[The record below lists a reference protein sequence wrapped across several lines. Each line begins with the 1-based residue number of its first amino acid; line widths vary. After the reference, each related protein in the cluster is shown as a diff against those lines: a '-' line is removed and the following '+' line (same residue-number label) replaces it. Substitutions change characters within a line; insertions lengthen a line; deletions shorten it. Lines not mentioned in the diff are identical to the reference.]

1 MSDQPQTPR
10 TLRSPDWAQ
19 ARQAAFDAAAALP
32 PHWLPLGETVGET
45 LAEDL
50 RAERPVPHYTSSAMD
65 GWAVNGPGPWRINR
79 GEYEQI
85 DQRVAWARTEEPQLK
100 PPRSLAVG
108 EAAPIVTGGLVPF
121 STSAVLR
128 SEWGLE
134 DGDSLRLS
142 PEAPEG
148 APEEG
153 QNLRRAGREAE
164 TGELLI
170 RAGTRLT
177 PGHVAFAATTG
188 LDMLPLLRRPRV
200 TLLLTG
206 DEVDEDGVPEPG
218 RVRDAFGPQLPQFVH
233 LLGGQVDA
241 VHRVGD
247 DREQMLERLTGS
259 AVGAESVL
267 DSRAQLIITTG
278 GTGRSTADHLR
289 PSLEDSGAHLLIDEL
304 GLRPGHPALLARMP
318 EDGPFVLGL
327 PGNPL
332 AAMTTLMLLG
342 APLLA
347 GLGGNVIPP
356 LTTVRLTRELPA
368 SKTDRL
374 APGLAFV
381 AGAAVSGTTITD
393 LSEGADAQGTELPS
407 AVALSRAGS
416 DQLRGFSQANVLL
429 LIPAGGVR
437 PDEPVQAL
445 PLPWL

>member
-32 PHWLPLGETVGET
+32 PHWLPLRETVGET

-200 TLLLTG
+200 TLLL
-206 DEVDEDGVPEPG
+206 
-218 RVRDAFGPQLPQFVH
+218 L
-233 LLGGQVDA
+233 
-241 VHRVGD
+241 
-247 DREQMLERLTGS
+247 S
-259 AVGAESVL
+259 
-267 DSRAQLIITTG
+267 LIHI
-278 GTGRSTADHLR
+278 
-289 PSLEDSGAHLLIDEL
+289 
-304 GLRPGHPALLARMP
+304 
-318 EDGPFVLGL
+318 
-327 PGNPL
+327 
-332 AAMTTLMLLG
+332 
-342 APLLA
+342 
-347 GLGGNVIPP
+347 
-356 LTTVRLTRELPA
+356 
-368 SKTDRL
+368 
-374 APGLAFV
+374 
-381 AGAAVSGTTITD
+381 
-393 LSEGADAQGTELPS
+393 
-407 AVALSRAGS
+407 
-416 DQLRGFSQANVLL
+416 
-429 LIPAGGVR
+429 
-437 PDEPVQAL
+437 
-445 PLPWL
+445 